1 MIKEENAYCQLC
13 HQKLPLSMEAPTLS
27 SLLTRKIINYNHS
40 GRMGQK
46 IKYLIVHDTGNARSG
61 AGASAHQKYF
71 GSGNKN
77 ASAHYLV
84 DSKEI
89 IQIVDDS
96 LASWHCGDG
105 HGKKGITNQNSIG
118 IELCINKDGCLC
130 KTLDHAAIL
139 IKNLAKKYKIPKE
152 NILRHYDASRK
163 ICPRSLSSDNWQK
176 WTEFKN
182 KI

>member
-1 MIKEENAYCQLC
+1 MITK
-13 HQKLPLSMEAPTLS
+13 KLTP
-27 SLLTRKIINYNHS
+27 YNHS
-40 GRMGQK
+40 SRNGQK
-46 IKYLIVHDTGNARSG
+46 ISYLVIHDTGNVNSG
-61 AGASAHQKYF
+61 ADALAHSKYF

-77 ASAHYLV
+77 ASAHYFV
-84 DSKEI
+84 DSKGTVQI
-89 IQIVDDS
+89 IEDH

-105 HGKKGITNQNSIG
+105 HGKYAITNQNSIG

-139 IKNLAKKYKIPKE
+139 IKNLAKKHKIPKE

-182 KI
+182 KL

>member
-1 MIKEENAYCQLC
+1 MEETLNQIANLGFPIVLSIYLLVRLEGKME
-13 HQKLPLSMEAPTLS
+13 KLSESISRLSTS
-27 SLLTRKIINYNHS
+27 
-40 GRMGQK
+40 
-46 IKYLIVHDTGNARSG
+46 
-61 AGASAHQKYF
+61 
-71 GSGNKN
+71 
-77 ASAHYLV
+77 V
-84 DSKEI
+84 D
-89 IQIVDDS
+89 
-96 LASWHCGDG
+96 A
-105 HGKKGITNQNSIG
+105 ITNQNSIG

-139 IKNLAKKYKIPKE
+139 IKNLAKKHKIPKE